1 MPCSGDLAA
10 TLASMADIVYPPI
23 ITSARVAFKLWGLK
37 FDVVGAQNV
46 PTSGGAVIA
55 SNHVSYLDF
64 IFVGL
69 GADGSNRLVRFMAKD
84 SVFENKI
91 SGPLMRGMHHIPV
104 DRDAGADAYDEA
116 LAALRAGEVIGVFP
130 EATISRAFLIKD
142 LKNGAARLAAQAD
155 VPLVPMIVFG
165 GQRMFSKGTP
175 RSLRRGTP
183 ILITV
188 GEPIHPTATDDPN
201 DVTQEL
207 RTRLEALLEDT
218 IDRYPDV
225 PRDEDDRWWL
235 PASHGGTAPTL
246 EQAKQE
252 DAEAAERRREAR
264 EQR

>member
-1 MPCSGDLAA
+1 MV
-10 TLASMADIVYPPI
+10 DIVYPPI

-69 GADGSNRLVRFMAKD
+69 GADHSKRLVRFMAKD

-104 DRDAGADAYDEA
+104 DRSAGGDAYQEA
-116 LAALRAGEVIGVFP
+116 LEALRGGEVIGVFP
-130 EATISRAFLIKD
+130 EATISRSFLIKD

-165 GQRMFSKGTP
+165 GQRMVSKGTP
-175 RSLRRGTP
+175 RSLRRGTS

-188 GEPIHPTATDDPN
+188 GEPMYPTTTDDPN
-201 DVTQEL
+201 VVTQEL
-207 RTRLEALLEDT
+207 RSRLEALLEDT
-218 IDRYPDV
+218 IDRYPDT
-225 PRDEDDRWWL
+225 PRDENDRWWL
-235 PASHGGTAPTL
+235 PRTHGGTAPTL
-246 EQAKQE
+246 AQAKKE
-252 DAEAAERRREAR
+252 DAAADRKRREAR
-264 EQR
+264 QHSAD